1 MTTYNLQ
8 LEAERLARDA
18 WEDSGG
24 DYEDAMDF
32 LYPSCDVHEWAIYY
46 HHGIKLCACNDTSD
60 GEEWLEEVNG
70 SIAQP
75 GDSFGKIA
83 CRIAFASL
91 LVAAQEYLADIER
104 ESEE

>member
-8 LEAERLARDA
+8 LEAEALARDA
-18 WEDSGG
+18 WEESEG
-24 DYEDAMDF
+24 DYDDAMEF
-32 LYPSCDVHEWAIYY
+32 LHQSCDGHEWAIYY

-75 GDSFGKIA
+75 GDSFGQIA

-91 LVAAQEYLADIER
+91 LVAAQEHLSEIER
-104 ESEE
+104 ESE

>member
-8 LEAERLARDA
+8 LEAEALARDA
-18 WEDSGG
+18 WEESEG
-24 DYEDAMDF
+24 DFDDAMEF
-32 LYPSCDVHEWAIYY
+32 LHQSCDGHEWAIYF

-60 GEEWLEEVNG
+60 GEEWLEAAYD

-75 GDSFGKIA
+75 GDSFGQIA

-91 LVAAQEYLADIER
+91 LVAAQEHLSEIER